1 MAPDPKSQAPGT
13 AAEAAAQ
20 AGLTAAQKV
29 AVGALSGVLTLS
41 VGARALLGSGGP
53 PPASTGGTNPEGAM
67 GLVAPAG
74 QAPPAEQAPPGAL
87 EEMLPYFSEASFF
100 GLIGFAVGYA
110 GRKFVKLAMILLAV
124 FFVLLQVMIYS
135 DVATVDWG
143 RVIDL
148 VNTLILN
155 LKENQTLSA
164 ILLDKV
170 PTTGAFVGGVVL
182 GFRKG

>member
-1 MAPDPKSQAPGT
+1 MGSFRGYARGGAPEATLIVTADAPPSPPDPP
-13 AAEAAAQ
+13 
-20 AGLTAAQKV
+20 
-29 AVGALSGVLTLS
+29 
-41 VGARALLGSGGP
+41 
-53 PPASTGGTNPEGAM
+53 
-67 GLVAPAG
+67 
-74 QAPPAEQAPPGAL
+74 APPG
-87 EEMLPYFSEASFF
+87 PRTYFSEASFF